1 MTVQYLIDSENIGDF
16 WIPLLELPDEE
27 TELIV
32 FYTKNSPH
40 MSYESLIRL
49 KESDKKVT
57 FVKCYEGTNAL
68 DFQLVSELGYRICQN
83 EEGRF
88 VVVTNDTG
96 YDAAVKY
103 WRRKKRSVKRI
114 TGKECRNLER
124 RLREDILGSD
134 SVLRTPRA
142 PKAVPREEEGDG
154 HEPRLTGLNL
164 RDVESAALMDQEDFA
179 DPLPE
184 SYEAE
189 AEEAVPAAQAAFFEA
204 EDTGSVTET
213 AEGAGPENIF
223 SGAEDTGQQ
232 DAGTE
237 DTNLQDAFAE
247 ADETEDTALQDPFA
261 EVDEA
266 GEPKSSGS
274 DAEEAEEMSLSG
286 SVTDTPAETE
296 SSFPESSP
304 SLERAEE
311 TGDTAEEDL
320 SGPDGHMAEESS
332 PEAEEESLQTLPAL
346 AQDGEEG
353 TIPDTEPAEP
363 LPASAGD
370 PLSEAAEEA
379 ALPEAEAGEALPEA
393 EAGDSLPEAAAGD
406 SLPEAGAGE
415 ALPETT
421 AETAFLEAAV
431 SGLEDGSDGSLPV
444 ISDAEGQMALS
455 LISEEVLP
463 FFPDELEEPGE
474 GSETG
479 RRSKSRRSKS
489 RRSRTGTRKQEAEG
503 AHGAEESE
511 SGPGEEG
518 SDRKNTRTR
527 RKSSNAEK
535 AADRKSSDAEA
546 SARTGS
552 AHAQGAAAPSAVPA
566 DEEIAR
572 ITACIGA
579 DNLAELHNQL
589 ATFYGDQ
596 GKDIYLSIKN
606 GTRNLSD
613 LHPDLKQKFSY
624 YCEIIFA
631 HSEEPEEVPAD
642 MAEYLLNIREKLGNL
657 NSLRYALIKHYGKE
671 KGRRY
676 YFLLKPYAK
685 TMHQM

>member
-1 MTVQYLIDSENIGDF
+1 MTVQYLIDSENVGDF

-213 AEGAGPENIF
+213 A
-223 SGAEDTGQQ
+223 
-232 DAGTE
+232 
-237 DTNLQDAFAE
+237 
-247 ADETEDTALQDPFA
+247 ETEDTALQDPFA

-546 SARTGS
+546 SVRTGS